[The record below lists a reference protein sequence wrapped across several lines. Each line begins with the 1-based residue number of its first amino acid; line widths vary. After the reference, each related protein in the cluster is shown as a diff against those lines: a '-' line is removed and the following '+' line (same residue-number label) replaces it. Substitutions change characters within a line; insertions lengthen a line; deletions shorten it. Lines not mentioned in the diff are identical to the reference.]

1 MGKTSSSWLEW
12 SKMNDSFH
20 EQMVVLVLLLTL
32 FLLTERVKCSPFLE
46 MIGRNGNFQKICA
59 SLKFLFEEAVFDF
72 GVSGISNE
80 MLDCPGFHTAKNAV
94 AESTLTPRV
103 RAGKPT

>member
-1 MGKTSSSWLEW
+1 MLS
-12 SKMNDSFH
+12 
-20 EQMVVLVLLLTL
+20 L
-32 FLLTERVKCSPFLE
+32 F
-46 MIGRNGNFQKICA
+46 GDDWQKWQLPKSQLCA